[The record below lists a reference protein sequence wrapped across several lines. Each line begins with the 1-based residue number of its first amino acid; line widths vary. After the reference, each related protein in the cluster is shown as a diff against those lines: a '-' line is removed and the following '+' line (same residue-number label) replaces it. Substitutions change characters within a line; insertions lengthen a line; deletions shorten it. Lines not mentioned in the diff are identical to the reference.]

1 MAFFYYINTKNNNL
15 EFKKTMRRFK
25 IEYSKKTV
33 NLFDVNY
40 IFIKIVNLTQEQ
52 YFQKLLI
59 LDILSFRVYLSLDI
73 FVYNPTLNN
82 QSSVNESN

>member
-1 MAFFYYINTKNNNL
+1 MAFFYYINTKNNNI

-52 YFQKLLI
+52 YFHKLLT
-59 LDILSFRVYLSLDI
+59 LDILSFRVHLSLDI

-82 QSSVNESN
+82 QSSTTESN